1 MTVTHTP
8 SSIGHML
15 WTGKWIIMLCALA
28 CVAVAAAVLTLSDR
42 LYQTQIRIQ
51 MSGQYSS
58 PEMRRSIYDD
68 FVRWR
73 SRVMPPPSA
82 PKGVAITEGYNP
94 IAESATLVLTLPEDS
109 IPFAMAY
116 YEGLDRSLASFSA
129 AKITE
134 SQHKLQLLTGLG
146 GTLPVQGSDYVASL
160 ATDLT
165 FLIEDTKDSGGLA
178 TITPPTPAQP
188 IGPSIISSLVFALI
202 TGAGTGIVFL
212 ISRSIWRGHT
222 NQNNKPPAPQTSQA
236 STL

>member
-15 WTGKWIIMLCALA
+15 WTGKWIIVLCALA
-28 CVAVAAAVLTLSDR
+28 CIAVAAAVLTLSDP

-73 SRVMPPPSA
+73 SRVMPPPAA
-82 PKGVAITEGYNP
+82 PKGAAITEGYNP
-94 IAESATLVLTLPEDS
+94 IAESATLVLSLPEDS
-109 IPFAMAY
+109 IPFATAY

-129 AKITE
+129 AKINE
-134 SQHKLQLLTGLG
+134 SQHKLQLLAGLAE
-146 GTLPVQGSDYVASL
+146 TLPLQGSDYVASL

-165 FLIEDTKDSGGLA
+165 FLIEDTKGSRGFA
-178 TITPPTPAQP
+178 TITPPTPARP

-202 TGAGTGIVFL
+202 TGAGTGIVFV
-212 ISRSIWRGHT
+212 ISRSVWRGHANRD
-222 NQNNKPPAPQTSQA
+222 NQPAAPQTGQA